1 MTIYVSVNGQT
12 DNKIIEDAW
21 VYLDSWENYKNS
33 DTLDLVKSWSTP
45 TICVVS
51 FEKGLYSVSDENV
64 QTKEKGKWEIK
75 RNEKQKYIIIKL
87 DSGQTIKFEILTVD
101 TNILKLKRVT

>member
-21 VYLDSWENYKNS
+21 VYLDSWANYKNS
-33 DTLDLVKSWSTP
+33 DTLHLVKSWSTP

-64 QTKEKGKWEIK
+64 QTKENGKLKELKNI
-75 RNEKQKYIIIKL
+75 
-87 DSGQTIKFEILTVD
+87 
-101 TNILKLKRVT
+101 NILL